1 MTASPHPDSLFA
13 GRPDGLLRKRLKLI
27 IVILTILLI
36 TLIGFV
42 FLMPVYVPGFAIHVP
57 VLDGQIS
64 PNEWDDALLVKQLPH
79 GTLHYLNDETTL
91 YLLLDIPTDTVED
104 VRQRDYPWG
113 DYFWLVF
120 DVNGNQAIDPELDFF
135 YTPADSLHTLARSFY
150 AKPAVFTPVS
160 PTHSQVA
167 AGFGTTPNNATP
179 HRYWEIAIQLHEIHA
194 KPGEAVR
201 LGVQVYSVQP
211 AIVDL
216 VPENLYVDMHDFL
229 MLRLAHRVSL
239 FNFIFSNN

>member
-1 MTASPHPDSLFA
+1 MTASQHPDSLFA
-13 GRPDGLLRKRLKLI
+13 GQPDGLLRKRLKLI
-27 IVILTILLI
+27 IVILTTLLI
-36 TLIGFV
+36 ILIGIV
-42 FLMPVYVPGFAIHVP
+42 LLMPVYLPGFAVHAP
-57 VLDGQIS
+57 VLDGRIS

-91 YLLLDIPTDTVED
+91 YMLLDIPADTVED
-104 VRQRDYPWG
+104 DTQRDYPWG

-135 YTPADSLHTLARSFY
+135 YTPADPPQTLVRSFY
-150 AKPAVFTPVS
+150 AKPAVFTPVR

-167 AGFGTTPNNATP
+167 AGFGTTPNDATP
-179 HRYWEIAIQLHEIHA
+179 HRYWEIAIQLDEIHA
-194 KPGEAVR
+194 ISGEAVR

-229 MLRLAHRVSL
+229 MLRLARRESL
-239 FNFIFSNN
+239 FNFIFRQ